1 MEQQQQQREAVH
13 VWQEDIEEGLIG
25 LLAALLILERAALLL
40 LPAGSASTALTVQV
54 AQAIATAGGR

>member
-1 MEQQQQQREAVH
+1 

-40 LPAGSASTALTVQV
+40 LPAGSAATALTVQV
-54 AQAIATAGGR
+54 AKAIATAGGW